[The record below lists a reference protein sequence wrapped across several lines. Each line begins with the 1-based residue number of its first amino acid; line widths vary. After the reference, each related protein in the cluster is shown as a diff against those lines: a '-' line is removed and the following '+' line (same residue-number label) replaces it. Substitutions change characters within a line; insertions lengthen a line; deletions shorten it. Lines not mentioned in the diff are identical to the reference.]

1 QANAVSLICEA
12 KTQSNPKKTV
22 GILTM
27 VGKGVRVLAT
37 PTSELRKILSCVHAN
52 LYHDLCKACNSVRNP
67 CHLPSTLLAM
77 SSLLPSYSLCT
88 FQCIQ
93 LALKH
98 RQNKNQ
104 QQRII
109 VFAGSLQ
116 FSFEMIG
123 KCLMW
128 VVGAA
133 LIIAGLYMVILGKSE
148 ESKYLSENEP
158 IYSVSEKN
166 DMESTFIRP
175 LLGNKLQS

>member
-1 QANAVSLICEA
+1 QANAVSLICGA

-37 PTSELRKILSCVHAN
+37 PTSELRKILSCMHAN
-52 LYHDLCKACNSVRNP
+52 LYHDLCKACNS
-67 CHLPSTLLAM
+67 
-77 SSLLPSYSLCT
+77 
-88 FQCIQ
+88 

-158 IYSVSEKN
+158 IYSVSENN